1 MFHELL
7 APVFSPL
14 AAHVRSIFHVNHL
27 RIDEAAY
34 VLAGFFVFWCVVGG
48 WAFVH
53 YARKKSDEYGSRV
66 VSVLHAAISAALCFL
81 ATVEEFNE
89 PEFGV
94 FGAHCSGLQ
103 QVALLCTAAYFA
115 MDMLGI
121 LMSSYFS
128 WLYIGHHILSGG
140 CLAYGGLISRHG
152 FELAM
157 VTCLMEVSNPLLHSR
172 WLLIAD
178 KKHLQHKGRGSLL
191 FRAVD
196 HTFYVVFF
204 IARIVVGPI
213 LTANLIVADN
223 TPLLLKAAG
232 VLLQVLSVQF
242 MLETFSKR
250 FRGDL
255 WIN

>member
-14 AAHVRSIFHVNHL
+14 AVVVRSLFHVHPL

-34 VLAGFFVFWCVVGG
+34 VLAGFFLLWCVVGG
-48 WAFVH
+48 WAYVH

-66 VSVLHAAISAALCFL
+66 ISVIHASISSVLCFL
-81 ATVEEFNE
+81 GTVEEFNE
-89 PEFGV
+89 PEFGT

-103 QVALLCTAAYFA
+103 QVALLCTAGYFA

-128 WLYIGHHILSGG
+128 WLYVGHHILSGG
-140 CLAYGGLISRHG
+140 CLAYGGLVSRHG
-152 FELAM
+152 FEFAM

-178 KKHLQHKGRGSLL
+178 KEHLKNQGKGSLK
-191 FRAVD
+191 FRVID
-196 HTFYVVFF
+196 QLFYVVFF
-204 IARIVVGPI
+204 VARIMMGPI
-213 LTANLIVADN
+213 LTAHLVVADN
-223 TPLLLKAAG
+223 TPLIIQAAG

-242 MLETFSKR
+242 MFDTFSKR

>member
-7 APVFSPL
+7 SPL
-14 AAHVRSIFHVNHL
+14 VSPVATVVKSLFHVRHL

-34 VLAGFFVFWCVVGG
+34 VLGAFFLFWCAIGA
-48 WAFVH
+48 WAYIH
-53 YARKKSDEYGSRV
+53 YARKKTDEYGSRV
-66 VSVLHAAISAALCFL
+66 VSVVHATLSSILCFL

-89 PEFGV
+89 PGYGT
-94 FGAHCSGLQ
+94 FGAGCSGLQ
-103 QVALLCTAAYFA
+103 QVALLFTASYFA

-128 WLYIGHHILSGG
+128 WLYVGHHILSGG
-140 CLAYGGLISRHG
+140 CLAFGGLLSRHG
-152 FELAM
+152 FEFAM
-157 VTCLMEVSNPLLHSR
+157 VTCLMEVSNPLLHTR
-172 WLLIAD
+172 WLMISN
-178 KKHLQHKGRGSLL
+178 KEHLKNKGRGSMS

-204 IARIVVGPI
+204 IARILVGPI
-213 LTANLIVADN
+213 LTAHLTVADN
-223 TPLLLKAAG
+223 THIIIQGAG
-232 VLLQVLSVQF
+232 VLLQVLSFQF
-242 MLETFSKR
+242 MMETFSKR